1 MNPKNDS
8 SFLVWLNELSLR
20 KHEKRTHDC
29 FIESV
34 VFRLNIACFKWVF
47 GVRDL
52 LFEDKRLR
60 MREVVDYLTRTSGA
74 AASSAVAYPTNFMP
88 VVMLP
93 IWEAYA
99 YALFVRCDYFAVKLI
114 NDCPPL
120 SSDR

>member
-1 MNPKNDS
+1 M
-8 SFLVWLNELSLR
+8 
-20 KHEKRTHDC
+20 KREPVIG
-29 FIESV
+29 FIKSV
-34 VFRLNIACFKWVF
+34 VFSLIIVCFKLVS

-52 LFEDKRLR
+52 LFEDTSLR
-60 MREVVDYLTRTSGA
+60 IREVVDYLTRTSGA

-120 SSDR
+120 SSDRLSIDESWTYLW